1 MVPVA
6 VSKTIPE
13 GRLGDMEYESTVPA
27 YDVGVTE
34 VMAVPT
40 DSWNE
45 FVAYTI
51 TGNASLTE
59 MVIVAV
65 SLPAEFV
72 AVTV

>member
-1 MVPVA
+1 MA

-13 GRLGDMEYESTVPA
+13 GRLGEMEYESTVPA

-45 FVAYTI
+45 FVA
-51 TGNASLTE
+51 
-59 MVIVAV
+59 
-65 SLPAEFV
+65 
-72 AVTV
+72 